1 MAELKSELEYNFMGL
16 LDQLNRLP
24 YHRSNALREI
34 EQNLYAEL
42 TQSPDNVTGLIVLL
56 QNQIM
61 QGNLSKSKALAHK
74 IWSIGGDISPLFEAV
89 YANALLDLGLLDMAL
104 VMVKPR
110 LENLSANMAAFSA
123 LFYKFALVTGN
134 LNLLE
139 KLLANSPEDRQFQF
153 SDFVLA
159 YRHANYAVHFNA
171 ISKLVLETVRSNL
184 MSIEYNL
191 YFDRGF
197 TDLEMELYLSEPFE
211 EIAAIEAEIDRKIDA
226 YCLSSRIKRINN
238 YAVRVKNI
246 AEHPALFSSA
256 ESEPELPS
264 ASDWGL

>member
-24 YHRSNALREI
+24 YHRNSALREI

-42 TQSPDNVTGLIVLL
+42 SQSPDNVTGLIVLL

-74 IWSIGGDISPLFEAV
+74 IWSIGGDISPMFEAV
-89 YANALLDLGLLDMAL
+89 YANALIDLGLLDLAL
-104 VMVKPR
+104 VLVKPR
-110 LENLSANMAAFSA
+110 LENLPANMSAFSA

-139 KLLANSPEDRQFQF
+139 KLLANSQEDRQLEF
-153 SDFVLA
+153 SDFVLV
-159 YRHANYAVHFNA
+159 YRQANYAVHFNA

-184 MSIEYNL
+184 LSIEYNL

-197 TDLEMELYLSEPFE
+197 TDLEMELYLSEHFDE
-211 EIAAIEAEIDRKIDA
+211 TAAIEAEIDRKINA
-226 YCLSSRIKRINN
+226 YCLSSQIKRINN

-246 AEHPALFSSA
+246 AEHPALFHTT
-256 ESEPELPS
+256 ESDMGLPS